1 MTTLAHNL
9 IRSAGEVPRRTAIT
23 LIEGESTLPLTYEE
37 LLAGASGYARALA
50 EAGVRPG
57 EVVVILLEHGR
68 HLVESFLGAILQGA
82 VPSIMPF
89 LTEKLSPERY
99 QASLR
104 SLIQITDP
112 AALVTY
118 EAFGERARSAAESSR
133 VRRVLLDHQVAR
145 GPSGGIHELA
155 AGDRAADDVVLL
167 QHSSGTTGLQK
178 GVALS
183 HRAVL
188 KQCRDYAEA
197 IRLQS
202 DDVVVSWLPLYH
214 DMGLIAGFLL
224 PLIRRVPLV
233 LMSPFEWVRAPVR
246 LLQAIDRHRGTLAWL
261 PNFAYNFCAQ
271 KIRETDL
278 EGLDL
283 TSWRSVINCSEPMRW
298 RSHQMFLDRFRPYGF
313 RAEALATCYA
323 MAENVF
329 AVTQGGMDGPVVVD
343 EIDLGA
349 LTSDGEARP
358 AASGQGFRMLSAGRP
373 IADTEVRILDSQ
385 RRLLPDRRLGDI
397 ALRSQ
402 CMLTG
407 YYNRPDLTAEA
418 FHEGWYLTG
427 DLGYT
432 AHGELYITGRRK
444 ELIIVG
450 GKNVYPQ
457 DIEELAGDV
466 PGVHAGR
473 VAAFGIFN
481 DDLGTE
487 EIVVVAESDS
497 QDSHESRWIADSIKV
512 NVARGSDVV
521 VRHVR
526 IVPPRWLIKTSSGK
540 LARQANRQ
548 KYLEESM
555 DKTGATS
562 MAGAGR
568 EGKDA

>member
-9 IRSAGEVPRRTAIT
+9 IRSAAEVPRRTAIT

-57 EVVVILLEHGR
+57 EVVVIILEHGR
-68 HLVESFLGAILQGA
+68 HLAEAFLGAILQGA

-104 SLIQITDP
+104 SLIQVTEP

-118 EAFGERARSAAESSR
+118 EAFEERARSASESSR
-133 VRRVLLDHQVAR
+133 VRSVLLDHQVPYSLA
-145 GPSGGIHELA
+145 PGIHALA
-155 AGDRAADDVVLL
+155 GGDRDADDIVLL

-283 TSWRSVINCSEPMRW
+283 TSWRAVINCSEPMRW
-298 RSHQMFLDRFRPYGF
+298 RSHQMFLDRFGPYGL
-313 RAEALATCYA
+313 RADALATCYA

-329 AVTQGGMDGPVVVD
+329 AVTQGGMDAPVVVD

-349 LTSDGEARP
+349 LASHGEARP
-358 AASGQGFRMLSAGRP
+358 APPGQGFRMLSAGRP

-397 ALRSQ
+397 ALRSR

-432 AHGELYITGRRK
+432 ADGELYVTGRRK

-466 PGVHAGR
+466 AGVHAGR
-473 VAAFGIFN
+473 VAAFGVFN

-497 QDSHESRWIADSIKV
+497 PDGDAPRRIADGIRAS
-512 NVARGSDVV
+512 VARGSDVV
-521 VRHVR
+521 VRYVR

-555 DKTGATS
+555 DRAGTDS
-562 MAGAGR
+562 MAGVGGKA
-568 EGKDA
+568 KDA

>member
-9 IRSAGEVPRRTAIT
+9 IRSAGELPGRTAIT
-23 LIEGESTLPLTYEE
+23 LIEGEATRPLTYAE
-37 LLAGASGYARALA
+37 LLAGAIGYARALA

-57 EVVVILLEHGR
+57 EMVVIILEHGR
-68 HLVESFLGAILQGA
+68 PLLESFLGAILQGA

-104 SLIQITDP
+104 SLIQITAP
-112 AALVTY
+112 AALITY
-118 EAFGERARSAAESSR
+118 EAFADRARSAAESGR
-133 VRRVLLDHQVAR
+133 VRRVLLDHQVAP
-145 GPSGGIHELA
+145 GDSTGLQAFA
-155 AGDRAADDVVLL
+155 AGDRGPEDVVLL

-188 KQCRDYAEA
+188 KQCQDYADA

-202 DDVVVSWLPLYH
+202 DDVIVSWLPLYH
-214 DMGLIAGFLL
+214 DMGLMAGFLL
-224 PLIRRVPLV
+224 PLLQRVPLV

-246 LLQAIDRHRGTLAWL
+246 LLQAIDRHGGTLAWL

-271 KIRETDL
+271 KIREADL

-283 TSWRSVINCSEPMRW
+283 SGWRAVINCSEPMRW
-298 RSHQMFLDRFRPYGF
+298 RSHQVFLDRFRPYGF

-329 AVTQGGMDGPVVVD
+329 AVTQGGMDGPIVVD
-343 EIDLGA
+343 EIDLGV

-358 AASGQGFRMLSAGRP
+358 PASGQGFRMLSAGRP

-385 RRLLPDRRLGDI
+385 RKILPDRRLGEI

-407 YYNRPDLTAEA
+407 YFNRPDLTAEA

-432 AHGELYITGRRK
+432 ADGELYVTGRRK

-473 VAAFGIFN
+473 VAAFGVFN

-497 QDSHESRWIADSIKV
+497 QDSHEARWIADSIKV

-540 LARQANRQ
+540 LERQANRQ

-562 MAGAGR
+562 LTGAGR

>member
-99 QASLR
+99 LASLR

-118 EAFGERARSAAESSR
+118 EALGERARSAAESSR
-133 VRRVLLDHQVAR
+133 VRSVLLDHQVAR
-145 GPSGGIHELA
+145 GLAPGLHAPA

-197 IRLQS
+197 IRLES

-283 TSWRSVINCSEPMRW
+283 TSWRAVINCSEPMRW

-329 AVTQGGMDGPVVVD
+329 AVTQGGIDGPVVVD

-521 VRHVR
+521 VRYVR

-548 KYLEESM
+548 KYLVESM

>member
-1 MTTLAHNL
+1 
-9 IRSAGEVPRRTAIT
+9 
-23 LIEGESTLPLTYEE
+23 
-37 LLAGASGYARALA
+37 
-50 EAGVRPG
+50 
-57 EVVVILLEHGR
+57 
-68 HLVESFLGAILQGA
+68 
-82 VPSIMPF
+82 
-89 LTEKLSPERY
+89 
-99 QASLR
+99 
-104 SLIQITDP
+104 
-112 AALVTY
+112 
-118 EAFGERARSAAESSR
+118 
-133 VRRVLLDHQVAR
+133 
-145 GPSGGIHELA
+145 
-155 AGDRAADDVVLL
+155 
-167 QHSSGTTGLQK
+167 
-178 GVALS
+178 
-183 HRAVL
+183 
-188 KQCRDYAEA
+188 
-197 IRLQS
+197 
-202 DDVVVSWLPLYH
+202 
-214 DMGLIAGFLL
+214 
-224 PLIRRVPLV
+224 
-233 LMSPFEWVRAPVR
+233 
-246 LLQAIDRHRGTLAWL
+246 
-261 PNFAYNFCAQ
+261 
-271 KIRETDL
+271 
-278 EGLDL
+278 
-283 TSWRSVINCSEPMRW
+283 MRW
-298 RSHQMFLDRFRPYGF
+298 RSHQVFLDRFRPYGF

-329 AVTQGGMDGPVVVD
+329 AVTQGGMDGPIVVD
-343 EIDLGA
+343 EIDLGV

-358 AASGQGFRMLSAGRP
+358 PASGQGFRMLSAGRP

-385 RRLLPDRRLGDI
+385 RKVLPDRRLGEI

-407 YYNRPDLTAEA
+407 YFHRPDLTAEA

-432 AHGELYITGRRK
+432 ADGELYVTGRRK

-473 VAAFGIFN
+473 IAAFGVFN

-497 QDSHESRWIADSIKV
+497 KDSHEARWIADSIKV

-540 LARQANRQ
+540 LERQANRQ

-562 MAGAGR
+562 LTGAGR